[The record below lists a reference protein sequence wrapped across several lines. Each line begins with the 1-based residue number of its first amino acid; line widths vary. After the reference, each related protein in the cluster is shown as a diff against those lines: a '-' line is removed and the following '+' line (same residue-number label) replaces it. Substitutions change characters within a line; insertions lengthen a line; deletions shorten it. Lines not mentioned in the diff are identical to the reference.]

1 MSAFI
6 LSLFFIIALQLQ
18 LPYVLS
24 FSSSIYANEYTN
36 KKLLAHKQL
45 RASSQSQHTLNKHT
59 AEDGNNRI
67 SISTVNSNQDIISLA
82 KLRYQEWIISDT
94 DTTDDKKPDISN
106 FCRATAEIYHERK
119 EMGSVVFIAT
129 YNSIDGEDEVVVG
142 AAELSPIEF
151 QNDVI
156 IHTDEN
162 ADDNDTLTPLYIT
175 DVVTSSSHRRMGI
188 GSRLMN
194 AVESHAYAI
203 FDTPQVILFLH
214 VEHDNIA
221 AIQFY
226 KNLGCSI
233 VDGDDDY
240 EEDTT
245 KRKTLDDGI
254 ISISIPTT
262 SNSNQHLTINA
273 NKLAIHA
280 GTMGQLLM
288 MKQLS
293 EPNTKAAVEESSMI
307 AAQSPNSKEAGGF
320 GKKMILKQAKKK
332 KKKRK

>member
-36 KKLLAHKQL
+36 EKLLAHKQL
-45 RASSQSQHTLNKHT
+45 RASSQSQHTHNNHT

-94 DTTDDKKPDISN
+94 DTDTDTDTNDKKPDISN

-156 IHTDEN
+156 IHTDEK

-203 FDTPQVILFLH
+203 FDTPQVVLFLH

-221 AIQFY
+221 ALQFY

-233 VDGDDDY
+233 VDGDDDDD
-240 EEDTT
+240 EEDTA
-245 KRKTLDDGI
+245 KRKTSNDDGI

-273 NKLAIHA
+273 NQLAINA

-307 AAQSPNSKEAGGF
+307 AAQSSSIRNEYRLESDAG
-320 GKKMILKQAKKK
+320 
-332 KKKRK
+332 